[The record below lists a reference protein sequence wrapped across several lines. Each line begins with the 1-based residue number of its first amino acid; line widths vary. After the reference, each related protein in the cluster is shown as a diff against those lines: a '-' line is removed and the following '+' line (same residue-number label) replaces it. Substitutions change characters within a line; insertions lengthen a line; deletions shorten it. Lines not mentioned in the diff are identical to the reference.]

1 VIRKSKLIRL
11 EHYAGRSR
19 AVYYDM
25 GQLISNEWRSDVD
38 DPRMVDDVIQ
48 TLLHSKTLLKDKRLP
63 TYTFEITHN
72 KYISLSVYKNV

>member
-1 VIRKSKLIRL
+1 MIRKSKLIRL